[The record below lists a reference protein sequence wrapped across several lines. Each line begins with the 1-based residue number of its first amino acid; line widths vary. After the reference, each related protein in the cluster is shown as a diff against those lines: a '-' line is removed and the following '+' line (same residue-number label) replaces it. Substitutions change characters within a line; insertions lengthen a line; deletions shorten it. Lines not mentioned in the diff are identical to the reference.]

1 MPKGPRGERRPAD
14 PNKLAAQIVR
24 IAVGDEADSIAAP
37 IKSRAGKIGSRKRML
52 KLTPE
57 QRSEIARAA
66 AVTRW
71 KKGKG

>member
-1 MPKGPRGERRPAD
+1 MPKGPKGERRPAD

-24 IAVGDEADSIAAP
+24 IAVGEEKDKLAEPA
-37 IKSRAGKIGSRKRML
+37 KRRAGQAGSRKRSM

-66 AVTRW
+66 AETRW
-71 KKGKG
+71 KRTK